1 MINLAK
7 WCVESEETFA
17 KHKLRRMAVNAA
29 TQTQAVNAIAKA
41 IPDYYTDPQ
50 RVASLLKKLGKP
62 AAAAHVEQKLPTKI
76 SIRSGDLGE
85 ILCRAGPR
93 QYQYRGDC
101 PGLFRALNFGSGQQ

>member
-41 IPDYYTDPQ
+41 IPDYCTDPQ
-50 RVASLLKKLGKP
+50 RVASLLKKLNSCS
-62 AAAAHVEQKLPTKI
+62 E
-76 SIRSGDLGE
+76 
-85 ILCRAGPR
+85 
-93 QYQYRGDC
+93 
-101 PGLFRALNFGSGQQ
+101 

>member
-50 RVASLLKKLGKP
+50 RVASLLKKLGV
-62 AAAAHVEQKLPTKI
+62 ASRTIIWSLIEQLRVSLMP
-76 SIRSGDLGE
+76 LFH
-85 ILCRAGPR
+85 
-93 QYQYRGDC
+93 
-101 PGLFRALNFGSGQQ
+101 GLHRCFAVQC